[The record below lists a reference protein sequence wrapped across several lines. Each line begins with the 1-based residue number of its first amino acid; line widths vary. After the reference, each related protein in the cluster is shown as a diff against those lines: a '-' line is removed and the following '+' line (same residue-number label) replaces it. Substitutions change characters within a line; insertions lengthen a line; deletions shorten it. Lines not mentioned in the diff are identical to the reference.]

1 MIRDKPSLSMWV
13 CRWALCNPIR
23 RFTRLLKDK
32 DSKASCGVAEGWAH
46 ETGRFAFFKSCVFLT
61 ANFTRL
67 PLRTKLGNMST
78 GSALWFK
85 TNRAAGVWE
94 EAQTFQMPNT
104 LRDAII
110 PGPTLREG
118 DGKIGFG
125 PVVVCWTT
133 AWMSYV
139 CV

>member
-32 DSKASCGVAEGWAH
+32 DSKASCGVAEGRAH
-46 ETGRFAFFKSCVFLT
+46 ETGRFAFFKSGVFLT

-78 GSALWFK
+78 GYALWFK
-85 TNRAAGVWE
+85 TNQGAGGWAA
-94 EAQTFQMPNT
+94 AKTFQLPTT
-104 LRDAII
+104 L
-110 PGPTLREG
+110 
-118 DGKIGFG
+118 
-125 PVVVCWTT
+125 PVATI
-133 AWMSYV
+133 
-139 CV
+139 